1 MTIDWIDIVVTVLTA
16 GVFALIGFVW
26 KWSHKVTAMEQQQ
39 QENSRRIKNLEDDN
53 DKVSDRMYSMNKQRG
68 EFLTRESYRHDSK
81 EVKDA
86 LKDLHKETKK

>member
-1 MTIDWIDIVVTVLTA
+1 MTIDWMDIAVTVLTA

-26 KWSHKVTAMEQQQ
+26 RWSHKVTKMEQQQ
-39 QENSRRIKNLEDDN
+39 EENSRRIKNLEDDT
-53 DKVSDRMYSMNKQRG
+53 DKVSDRLFSMNKQRS
-68 EFLTRESYRHDSK
+68 EFLTRESYREDSR

>member
-1 MTIDWIDIVVTVLTA
+1 MTIDWMDIVVTVLTA
-16 GVFALIGFVW
+16 GVFSLIGFVW
-26 KWSHKVTAMEQQQ
+26 KWSHKVTKMEQQQ
-39 QENSRRIKNLEDDN
+39 EENTRRIKGLEEDN

-68 EFLTRESYRHDSK
+68 EFLTRESYRHDSN